1 MCDISPYLLI
11 DTTSQLT
18 DVSPART
25 SYGFVFNAEQLLK
38 PDNTSESFARFL
50 YELENFK
57 KMGFE
62 CYSVIEYT
70 GFILKITYFIPIGGF
85 NMITKMVDAWINYTR
100 KRNSYSVLAKKE
112 FEKQFE
118 NELKQYDDATIKEV
132 IELYG

>member
-1 MCDISPYLLI
+1 MGSGL
-11 DTTSQLT
+11 S
-18 DVSPART
+18 S
-25 SYGFVFNAEQLLK
+25 SYSG
-38 PDNTSESFARFL
+38 
-50 YELENFK
+50 
-57 KMGFE
+57 
-62 CYSVIEYT
+62 T